1 MDEESEE
8 PVVVVPCEAWK
19 FTSDDEYTPAFG
31 DPAVITD
38 IVRVV
43 WFSYTG
49 RVTSI
54 ADMLKSKGWVA
65 SWDYDGDVEAGAN
78 RFKIDCTNLTIE
90 FDELHLMKGA
100 RATDILNGMWLLL
113 PRHDEREHMF
123 ELEIAIPT
131 WQVARVI
138 LNTTTKV
145 YDHQQVNFQS
155 RQLAKLFLPVW
166 DDVSPKIK
174 SAGSTILGVHGKLAA
189 QSYFRGAPPG
199 LDMNFVVTIDKP
211 KELPRYLLA
220 GEKGFQMTVEFY
232 GKEEGESD
240 LTVMGGEQYFC
251 RSSPNPAIIEVE
263 RIRR

>member
-1 MDEESEE
+1 M
-8 PVVVVPCEAWK
+8 PTICH
-19 FTSDDEYTPAFG
+19 SDDEYTPAFG

-113 PRHDEREHMF
+113 PSHDEREHMF
-123 ELEIAIPT
+123 ELAIAIPT

-138 LNTTTKV
+138 LNTV
-145 YDHQQVNFQS
+145 
-155 RQLAKLFLPVW
+155 
-166 DDVSPKIK
+166 
-174 SAGSTILGVHGKLAA
+174 
-189 QSYFRGAPPG
+189 G
-199 LDMNFVVTIDKP
+199 LLHCH
-211 KELPRYLLA
+211 EALR
-220 GEKGFQMTVEFY
+220 
-232 GKEEGESD
+232 S
-240 LTVMGGEQYFC
+240 LT
-251 RSSPNPAIIEVE
+251 
-263 RIRR
+263 